1 MPPIQGERTLRPD
14 ALGINTK
21 GFLIMA
27 EVDVTARI
35 DELRELLHRY
45 NHEYFVLDAPTVS
58 DAEYDDLINELK
70 LLESD
75 YPELV
80 TPDSPTQRVGAEP
93 SSAFGTVQH
102 EIPMLSLSNVYNY
115 EELSEWVNRVY
126 RLAGSTDIEFATEP
140 KIDGS
145 AVSIMY
151 REGQLERGATRGD
164 GVTGEDVTSNIKTI
178 RNVPLKISPAKK
190 GTPVPSILEVRGEIY
205 MRRSE
210 FEDLNRRRSEA
221 GDALF
226 ANPRNAAAG
235 SLRQLDPK
243 LTSERPLRL
252 YAYGVGSADGD
263 IPGKHA
269 DQVALLRDLG
279 FPVTDN
285 AAVCTTID
293 ELWEQCESWLN
304 ARDDLDYE
312 IDGVVIKV
320 NDINLQNELGAVSRE
335 PRWATAYK
343 FPAIQK
349 TTVINNIEINVGRTG
364 SLNPVAIL
372 EPVEIGG
379 VTVRRAT
386 LHNEDEIER
395 LGVMIGDT
403 VVVER
408 AGDVIPKIISVIEE
422 KRDGS
427 ETAFKMP
434 DHCPVCGAQAVR
446 LEGEV
451 ARECVNVSCP
461 ARLREQIRHFVSRG
475 AMDIEGFGSRL
486 AVLFVDL
493 GLITDFADIY
503 DLDWDKVAELEGFGP
518 RRIEN
523 LQRSIEASKQQPLSR
538 LINALGIRHIG
549 ERNARSLAHHFRTMD
564 RFLEGS
570 REEYEA
576 VPGIG
581 SVVAEAVYDFVQEPQ
596 NRDLIS
602 RLEKMGLRIDE
613 GIVDSPVSDGKLS
626 GKTVVLT
633 GRMETLT
640 RSEAQELL
648 EQAGAQVTSSVSR
661 KTDYVA
667 VGADPGSKADRARE
681 LDVTILSEDD
691 LKAMLQED
699 GVLDPD

>member
-1 MPPIQGERTLRPD
+1 
-14 ALGINTK
+14 
-21 GFLIMA
+21 MA

-35 DELRELLHRY
+35 DELRELLNRH
-45 NHEYFVLDAPTVS
+45 NHAYYVLDAPTVS
-58 DAEYDDLINELK
+58 DAEYDDLMNELRQ
-70 LLESD
+70 LETEN
-75 YPELV
+75 PELI

-115 EELSEWVNRVY
+115 DELAEWVARVH
-126 RLAGSTDIEFATEP
+126 RLAGSEDLEFATEP

-145 AVSIMY
+145 AVSIIY
-151 REGQLERGATRGD
+151 RDGKLERGATRGD

-178 RNVPLKISPAKK
+178 RNVPLRISPSDTA
-190 GTPVPSILEVRGEIY
+190 TLIPPVLEVRGEIY

-210 FEDLNRRRSEA
+210 FANLNQRRAEA
-221 GDALF
+221 GEALF

-243 LTSERPLRL
+243 LTADRPLRL
-252 YAYGVGSADGD
+252 YAYGIGLLHGDVPENHSEQVG
-263 IPGKHA
+263 
-269 DQVALLRDLG
+269 LLRNLG

-285 AAVCTTID
+285 ARVCRTVD
-293 ELWEQCESWLN
+293 ELWEQCQSWLST
-304 ARDDLDYE
+304 RDDLDYE
-312 IDGVVIKV
+312 IDGVVIKL

-349 TTVINNIEINVGRTG
+349 TTIISDIEINVGRTG

-395 LGVMIGDT
+395 LGVMIGDA

-408 AGDVIPKIISVIEE
+408 AGDVIPKIISVIEDR
-422 KRDGS
+422 RDGS
-427 ETAFKMP
+427 EKPFSMP
-434 DHCPVCGAQAVR
+434 DNCPVCGAQAVR

-461 ARLREQIRHFVSRG
+461 ARVREQVRHFVSRG
-475 AMDIEGFGSRL
+475 SMDIEGFGSKI

-493 GLITDFADIY
+493 GLIRDFADIY
-503 DLDWDKVAELEGFGP
+503 DLAWQKVAELEGFGEK
-518 RRIEN
+518 RIEN
-523 LQRSIEASKQQPLSR
+523 LRRSIELSKSQPLSR

-549 ERNARSLAHHFRTMD
+549 ERNARSLAHHFRSMD
-564 RFLEGS
+564 RLLQADQNELES
-570 REEYEA
+570 I
-576 VPGIG
+576 PGIG
-581 SVVAEAVYDFVQEPQ
+581 NVVAEAVYDFVQEPR
-596 NRDLIS
+596 NRELIA
-602 RLEKMGLRIDE
+602 RLEKMGLRMDE
-613 GIVDSPVSDGKLS
+613 GNIDSPISSGKLS

-633 GRMETLT
+633 GRMESLS

-648 EQAGAQVTSSVSR
+648 ERAGAQVTSSVSR

-667 VGADPGSKADRARE
+667 VGADPGSKAERARE
-681 LDVTILSEDD
+681 LDVPVLTEEDLVNLLRD
-691 LKAMLQED
+691 D
-699 GVLDPD
+699 GVYESD

>member
-1 MPPIQGERTLRPD
+1 
-14 ALGINTK
+14 
-21 GFLIMA
+21 MA

-35 DELRELLHRY
+35 DELRELLHQY
-45 NHEYFVLDAPTVS
+45 NYEYYVLDSPTVS
-58 DAEYDDLINELK
+58 DAEYDELMNELRR
-70 LLESD
+70 LESEH
-75 YPELV
+75 PELI

-93 SSAFGTVQH
+93 SSAFGTIQH

-115 EELSEWVNRVY
+115 EELTEWVERVE
-126 RLAGSTDIEFATEP
+126 RLAGSESIEFVTEP

-145 AVSIMY
+145 AVSILY
-151 REGQLERGATRGD
+151 RNSLLERGATRGD
-164 GVTGEDVTSNIKTI
+164 GVTGEDVTSNIRTI
-178 RNVPLKISPAKK
+178 RNIPLRISPSKK
-190 GTPVPSILEVRGEIY
+190 DIPIPDVLEVRGEIY

-210 FEDLNRRRSEA
+210 FDELNQRRADA
-221 GDALF
+221 GEPLF

-252 YAYGVGSADGD
+252 YAYGVGLAEGD
-263 IPGKHA
+263 IPDKHA

-285 AAVCTTID
+285 ATVCTTID
-293 ELWEQCESWLN
+293 EIWEQCEYWLN
-304 ARDDLDYE
+304 TREDLDYE

-320 NDINLQNELGAVSRE
+320 NDTNLQNELGAVSRE

-403 VVVER
+403 VLIER

-422 KRDGS
+422 KRDGT
-427 ETAFKMP
+427 EKPFQMP
-434 DHCPVCGAQAVR
+434 DTCPVCGAQAVR

-475 AMDIEGFGSRL
+475 AMDIEGFGSKL

-493 GLITDFADIY
+493 GLIEDFADIY
-503 DLDWDKVAELEGFGP
+503 DLDWDRVAELEGFGQK
-518 RRIEN
+518 RIDN
-523 LQRSIEASKQQPLSR
+523 LKQSIEQSKQQPLSR
-538 LINALGIRHIG
+538 LLNALGIRHIG
-549 ERNARSLAHHFRTMD
+549 ERNARALAHHFRTMD
-564 RFLEGS
+564 RFLAGTK
-570 REEYEA
+570 EEFAA
-576 VPGIG
+576 VSGIG
-581 SVVAEAVYDFVQEPQ
+581 DVVAEAVYDFVQEPR
-596 NRDLIS
+596 NRELIA
-602 RLEKMGLRIDE
+602 RLEKMGLRMDE
-613 GIVDSPVSDGKLS
+613 GTIDSASPDGKLS

-633 GRMETLT
+633 GRMESLS
-640 RSEAQELL
+640 RSEASELL
-648 EQAGAQVTSSVSR
+648 EKAGAQVTSSVSK

-681 LDVTILSEDD
+681 LDVTILSEDE
-691 LKAMLQED
+691 LIAMLRED
-699 GVLDPD
+699 GVLNPD

>member
-1 MPPIQGERTLRPD
+1 
-14 ALGINTK
+14 
-21 GFLIMA
+21 MA
-27 EVDVTARI
+27 EVDVTARV
-35 DELRELLHRY
+35 DELRDLLHRY
-45 NHEYFVLDAPTVS
+45 NYEYYVLDAPTVS
-58 DAEYDDLINELK
+58 DAEYDELMRQ
-70 LLESD
+70 LRQLESD
-75 YPELV
+75 HPELV

-93 SSAFGTVQH
+93 STAFGTVRH

-115 EELSEWVNRVY
+115 DEIAEWVARVH
-126 RLAGSTDIEFATEP
+126 RLAGHEDIEFVTEP

-145 AVSIMY
+145 AVSILY
-151 REGQLERGATRGD
+151 RDGVLERGATRGD
-164 GVTGEDVTSNIKTI
+164 GVTGEDVTTNIKTI
-178 RNVPLKISPAKK
+178 RNIPLRISPLKK
-190 GTPVPSILEVRGEIY
+190 GAVIPGVLEVRGEIY

-210 FEDLNRRRSEA
+210 FDDLNRRRGEA
-221 GDALF
+221 GETLF

-243 LTSERPLRL
+243 LTAARPLRM
-252 YAYGVGSADGD
+252 YAYGVGQADGD
-263 IPGKHA
+263 LPAMHA

-285 AAVCTTID
+285 AQVCITVD

-304 ARDDLDYE
+304 ARNDLDYE

-320 NDINLQNELGAVSRE
+320 NDTNLQNELGSVSRE

-349 TTVINNIEINVGRTG
+349 TTVIEGIEINVGRTG

-372 EPVEIGG
+372 APVEIGG

-395 LGVMIGDT
+395 LGVRIGDT

-422 KRDGS
+422 NRDGS
-427 ETAFKMP
+427 EQPFSMP
-434 DHCPVCGAQAVR
+434 DTCPVCGAQAVR

-461 ARLREQIRHFVSRG
+461 ARVREQVRHFVSRG
-475 AMDIEGFGSRL
+475 AMDIEGFGSKL

-493 GLITDFADIY
+493 GLIQDFADIY
-503 DLDWDKVAELEGFGP
+503 DLDWNRIAEIEGFGDK
-518 RRIEN
+518 RIEN
-523 LQRSIEASKQQPLSR
+523 LKQSIAQSNQQPLSR

-564 RFLEGS
+564 RLLEATREELEGI
-570 REEYEA
+570 
-576 VPGIG
+576 PGIG
-581 SVVAEAVYDFVQEPQ
+581 SVVAEAVYDFLQEPR
-596 NRDLIS
+596 NRELIA
-602 RLEKMGLRIDE
+602 RLEKMGLRMDE
-613 GIVDSPVSDGKLS
+613 DSVDTGPTDGKLS

-633 GRMETLT
+633 GRMESLT

-648 EQAGAQVTSSVSR
+648 ERAGAQVTSSVSR
-661 KTDYVA
+661 KTDFVA
-667 VGADPGSKADRARE
+667 VGADPGSKAERARE
-681 LDVTILSEDD
+681 LDVSILTEDD
-691 LKAMLQED
+691 LIAMLRDD
-699 GVLDPD
+699 GVLNPE

>member
-1 MPPIQGERTLRPD
+1 
-14 ALGINTK
+14 
-21 GFLIMA
+21 MA

-35 DELRELLHRY
+35 DELRELLHQY
-45 NHEYFVLDAPTVS
+45 NYEYYVLDSPTVS
-58 DAEYDDLINELK
+58 DAEYDELMNELRQ
-70 LLESD
+70 LESD
-75 YPELV
+75 HPELV

-93 SSAFGTVQH
+93 SSAFGTIQH

-115 EELSEWVNRVY
+115 DELTDWVNRVY
-126 RLAGSTDIEFATEP
+126 RLAGEDEIEFVTEP

-145 AVSIMY
+145 AVSILY
-151 REGQLERGATRGD
+151 RDGVLERGATRGD

-178 RNVPLKISPAKK
+178 RNIPLRISPSKK
-190 GTPVPSILEVRGEIY
+190 GTAIPDVLEVRGEIY

-210 FEDLNRRRSEA
+210 FDELNRKRSEA
-221 GDALF
+221 GETLF

-252 YAYGVGSADGD
+252 YGYGVGLAEGD
-263 IPGKHA
+263 NIPTRHA

-285 AAVCTTID
+285 ATVCTTID
-293 ELWEQCESWLN
+293 EIWEQCESWLN
-304 ARDDLDYE
+304 TRDDLDYE

-320 NDINLQNELGAVSRE
+320 NDINLQDELGAVSRE

-349 TTVINNIEINVGRTG
+349 TTVVNDIEINVGRTG

-372 EPVEIGG
+372 EAVEIGG

-408 AGDVIPKIISVIEE
+408 AGDVIPKIISVIED

-427 ETAFKMP
+427 ERSFSMP
-434 DHCPVCGAQAVR
+434 DTCPVCGAQAVR

-475 AMDIEGFGSRL
+475 AMDIEGFGSKL
-486 AVLFVDL
+486 AVLFVDM
-493 GLITDFADIY
+493 GLIEDFADIY
-503 DLDWDKVAELEGFGP
+503 DLNWDRVAELDGFGP
-518 RRIEN
+518 KRIEN
-523 LQRSIEASKQQPLSR
+523 LQNSIEQSKQQPLSR
-538 LINALGIRHIG
+538 LLNALGIRHIG
-549 ERNARSLAHHFRTMD
+549 ERNARALAHHFRTMD
-564 RFLEGS
+564 RFLKGTKDEFA
-570 REEYEA
+570 A
-576 VPGIG
+576 VSGIG
-581 SVVAEAVYDFVQEPQ
+581 DVVAEAVYDFVQEPRNQ
-596 NRDLIS
+596 DLIA
-602 RLEKMGLRIDE
+602 RLEKMGLRMDE
-613 GIVDSPVSDGKLS
+613 GTIDSASPDGKLS

-633 GRMETLT
+633 GRMESLS
-640 RSEAQELL
+640 RSEATELL
-648 EQAGAQVTSSVSR
+648 EKAGAQVTSSVSR

-681 LDVTILSEDD
+681 LDVTILSEDE
-691 LKAMLQED
+691 LKAMLRED
-699 GVLDPD
+699 GVLDSD